1 MKIATVS
8 VERCDARPVV
18 HLRGDIEFLN
28 ADAVLADIL
37 AAVPPDEPLILD
49 LTQTTHL
56 DSSGVRVLFTVA
68 ERLQDR
74 HQRLVLVAKHEAML
88 RRVVALTKLDDLV
101 PLVATIDQALTTVQH
116 F

>member
-1 MKIATVS
+1 MTIATVS
-8 VERCDARPVV
+8 VERHDTRPVLHV
-18 HLRGDIEFLN
+18 RGEIEFLN
-28 ADAVLADIL
+28 SDAVLADIL

-74 HQRLVLVAKHEAML
+74 HQRLVGQRGWTPASYESWLC
-88 RRVVALTKLDDLV
+88 RRLTALWR
-101 PLVATIDQALTTVQH
+101 PAARN
-116 F
+116 